1 MSKDFE
7 TQLNLLRTKY
17 GSLTMAERRRILEKV
32 RRKNLF
38 SYRKLERLKHELLR
52 LEAKRAQLELEEEP
66 GELTELEQKIVAR
79 KEIFLK
85 LLCEFK
91 QKE

>member
-7 TQLNLLRTKY
+7 TQMNLLRVKY
-17 GSLTMAERRRILEKV
+17 GSLTMAERRRILERV

-52 LEAKRAQLELEEEP
+52 
-66 GELTELEQKIVAR
+66 
-79 KEIFLK
+79 
-85 LLCEFK
+85 
-91 QKE
+91 